1 MSAQAKGSTR
11 SVKSMPTAHLGSWA
25 TGALLS
31 LKIFVLQNYLDSSHS
46 IPTSVSLLAI
56 KMKKIKN
63 FRVGK
68 RKEKKEEKKKGLC
81 LYIQILSGEWKRSY
95 LEPQLYS
102 LHADKP

>member
-1 MSAQAKGSTR
+1 MCTSLIFF
-11 SVKSMPTAHLGSWA
+11 PFE
-25 TGALLS
+25 LS
-31 LKIFVLQNYLDSSHS
+31 LLPF
-46 IPTSVSLLAI
+46 AI